1 MSTQGTSSIANE
13 ASLKSKVTPFS
24 ALAPEPTLTPRQI
37 MLANQQLQRL
47 LDSQR
52 LLTLFFDLCNKVT
65 VVDGI
70 ELCVSRAMNFR
81 KKLSLGELSQHKAK
95 YNLSIDKHPLAIL
108 SFHRRKRF
116 REQEL
121 ANLEALQSALIYP
134 LKHAILYEKVLQESL
149 FDPLTGCSNHNAF
162 DQSLARETARALRY
176 NVPLSLG
183 IVSLDHFSQIQ
194 DRHGFKISDLALQEC
209 AKRLKSQ
216 LRNTDECFHIDTERF
231 AALLHNTTM
240 DESIQ
245 VLTRVLQTLRT
256 EPLVTP
262 KARIKLSG
270 SIGVA
275 QFEGSSPGLYEV
287 AEQGLFK
294 AQALGL
300 DQIQFA

>member
-13 ASLKSKVTPFS
+13 TSLKGNVTPFS

-37 MLANQQLQRL
+37 MQANQQLQRQ
-47 LDSQR
+47 LDNQR

-70 ELCVSRAMNFR
+70 ELCVSRAMNFN

-134 LKHAILYEKVLQESL
+134 LKHAILYEKALQESL
-149 FDPLTGCSNHNAF
+149 FDPLTDCLNRTAL
-162 DQSLARETARALRY
+162 DQGLTRETARSLRY
-176 NVPLSLG
+176 NTPLSLG
-183 IVSLDHFSQIQ
+183 IVSLDHYSQIR
-194 DRHGFKISDLALQEC
+194 DRHGFKTSYLALQEC

-216 LRNTDECFHIDTERF
+216 LRSSDECFHIDTERF
-231 AALLHNTTM
+231 ATLLHNTAV
-240 DESIQ
+240 DEGIQ

-256 EPLVTP
+256 EPLITP
-262 KARIKLSG
+262 NARIKLSG
-270 SIGVA
+270 SIGIA
-275 QFEGSSPGLYEV
+275 QFEGSLQGLFEV

-300 DQIQFA
+300 DQIQTA